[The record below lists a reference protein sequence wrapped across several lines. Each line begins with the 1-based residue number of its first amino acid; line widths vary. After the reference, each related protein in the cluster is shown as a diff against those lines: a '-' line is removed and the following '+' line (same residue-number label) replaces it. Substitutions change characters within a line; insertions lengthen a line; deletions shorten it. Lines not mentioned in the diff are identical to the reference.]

1 MTGKHKPPLY
11 LEMPFAEAMERFAG
25 TDPKEL
31 PEKSILGEK
40 REPTGPRPKPGISG
54 DPKGGKA
61 RKP

>member
-31 PEKSILGEK
+31 PEKSKLGK
-40 REPTGPRPKPGISG
+40 RDPESPRPDPGISAG
-54 DPKGGKA
+54 RKSGKGRKA
-61 RKP
+61 